1 MSYGDFSKPLYFY
14 KKCSVLSYNRSCS
27 LNVLIPLQIGFIGRL
42 DYQKG
47 IDLIQT
53 AGPDLMVDDIQFVSE
68 SIERFD

>member
-1 MSYGDFSKPLYFY
+1 MYVSWK
-14 KKCSVLSYNRSCS
+14 
-27 LNVLIPLQIGFIGRL
+27 ILQIGFIGRL

-68 SIERFD
+68 SFLSGLKWNSVQVTAVI